1 MMMIVLVWPLQRSFR
16 QLVDVVDP
24 KKRSQM
30 MAGIGGKNTKPE
42 IIVRKGLHA
51 RGFRYRL
58 HDHKLPGR
66 PDMVFPRHKAVI
78 LVNGCFWHGHG
89 CHLFKWPSSR
99 EDFWRNKIG
108 GTMERDLKNVKALRS
123 AGWRV
128 LKIWECAL
136 KGKTRLPSQTVI
148 ELAACWLSSDVCHF
162 EIKGQTGVAD

>member
-1 MMMIVLVWPLQRSFR
+1 MLVLVWPLKRSFR
-16 QLVDVVDP
+16 QLVDVVNP

-42 IIVRKGLHA
+42 LTIRKGLHA
-51 RGFRYRL
+51 RGFRFRL
-58 HDHKLPGR
+58 HYRTLPGR
-66 PDMVFPRHKAVI
+66 PDMVFPRYKAVI

-99 EDFWRNKIG
+99 TDFWRNKIG
-108 GTMERDLKNVKALRS
+108 RTMERDHKNDTALAS

-136 KGKTRLPSQTVI
+136 KGKTRLPLETVI
-148 ELAACWLSSDVCHF
+148 ELAASWLSSEVRHF
-162 EIKGQTGVAD
+162 EIEGQTGVTH